1 MVMSKKTATK
11 IIWDKD
17 NAVIFS
23 VKFMKRSEADM
34 ISYLDKN
41 KEKGIGKN
49 TTIKLALREY
59 MAHHPQ
65 D

>member
-59 MAHHPQ
+59 MANHPQ
-65 D
+65 E